1 MLGVRLGDLGHLD
14 GAIFKE
20 GRGECDHGGWKAGD
34 FVVDDGCVVN
44 VGDVGVRL

>member
-1 MLGVRLGDLGHLD
+1 MLGVRLGELGHFD

-20 GRGECDHGGWKAGD
+20 GRGECDHGGGKAGD